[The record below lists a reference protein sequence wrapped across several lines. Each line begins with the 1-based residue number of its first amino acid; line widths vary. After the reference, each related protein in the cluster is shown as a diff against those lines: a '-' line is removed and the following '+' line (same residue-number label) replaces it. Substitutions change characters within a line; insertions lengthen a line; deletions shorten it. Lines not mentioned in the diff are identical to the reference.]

1 MKDPRTIGDIGLA
14 GEIGIDP
21 LLEESFFIVVI
32 KVLHP
37 FVPRNAYL

>member
-1 MKDPRTIGDIGLA
+1 MKDPPTIGEMGLA
-14 GEIGIDP
+14 GDIGIDP
-21 LLEESFFIVVI
+21 LLEDSFFIAVI